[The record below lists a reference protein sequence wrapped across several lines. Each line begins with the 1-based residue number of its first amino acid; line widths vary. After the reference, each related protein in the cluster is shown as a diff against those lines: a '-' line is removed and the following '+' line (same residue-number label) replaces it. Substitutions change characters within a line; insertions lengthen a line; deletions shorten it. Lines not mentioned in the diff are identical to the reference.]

1 MAGPAA
7 CVRGGVTRTPAR
19 RKRQAD
25 PVRPRESSFAAKHL
39 QIAEREQ
46 RLQKKFLSLSLA
58 VALASAASLSRP
70 DGGPRRRLV
79 VVCAASNSQ
88 QGTAAGNAETATA
101 RGQPA
106 GQPPFVGAAP
116 RTRPGGGLPAGRPAG
131 RLRAG
136 LVALCLVWGVKV
148 FAKFFF
154 SLLITNLEY

>member
-1 MAGPAA
+1 MLAGPAA

-39 QIAEREQ
+39 QER
-46 RLQKKFLSLSLA
+46 LHFFFLLLLA
-58 VALASAASLSRP
+58 AALLPSAASLSRP
-70 DGGPRRRLV
+70 DGGPRRRRV

-116 RTRPGGGLPAGRPAG
+116 RTRSVACWAGGLTVF
-131 RLRAG
+131 G
-136 LVALCLVWGVKV
+136 LGLGV
-148 FAKFFF
+148 
-154 SLLITNLEY
+154 